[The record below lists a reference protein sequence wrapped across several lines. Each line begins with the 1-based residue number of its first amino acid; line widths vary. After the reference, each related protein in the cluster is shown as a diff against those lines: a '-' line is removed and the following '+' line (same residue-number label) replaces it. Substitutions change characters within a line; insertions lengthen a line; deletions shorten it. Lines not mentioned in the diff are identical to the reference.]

1 MKFSRI
7 HVNREEMFSL
17 GVEETSGQFYV
28 SFPVSSGLADYEE
41 YYAID
46 AHMLECFQND
56 LDSALQFVNRCR
68 RRELDELLLQKP
80 GSNRGSAI

>member
-17 GVEETSGQFYV
+17 GVEQTSGQFYV
-28 SFPVSSGLADYEE
+28 SFPVSSGFADYEE

-46 AHMLECFQND
+46 AHTFERFQHD
-56 LDSALQFVNRCR
+56 LPSALEFVNRCR
-68 RRELDELLLQKP
+68 RRELDELLIQKP
-80 GSNRGSAI
+80 GWNRGSAI

>member
-1 MKFSRI
+1 MTFSNTY
-7 HVNREEMFSL
+7 VNCEEMFSL

-28 SFPVSSGLADYEE
+28 SFPVSSGFVDYAE

-46 AHMLECFQND
+46 ADMFERFHHD
-56 LDSALQFVNRCR
+56 LASALEFVNRCR
-68 RRELDELLLQKP
+68 RREMDELLMQKP

>member
-1 MKFSRI
+1 MKFTRI
-7 HVNREEMFSL
+7 YVNREEMFCL

-46 AHMLECFQND
+46 AHMFERSHHD
-56 LDSALQFVNRCR
+56 LASALEFVNRCR
-68 RRELDELLLQKP
+68 RREMDELLMQKP
-80 GSNRGSAI
+80 GSIRGFA